1 MLVFTIFLKSQEN
14 KHKHKIKP
22 ERLWNMQIMN
32 SLHKLTKKAGK
43 QTQNRLTKLIFGQTY
58 MDTQLTSN
66 FPERIKEQLAYW
78 TFQPL
83 KLSRPFKIKK

>member
-1 MLVFTIFLKSQEN
+1 MKCANYEFPSQIDEESW
-14 KHKHKIKP
+14 K
-22 ERLWNMQIMN
+22 
-32 SLHKLTKKAGK
+32 T
-43 QTQNRLTKLIFGQTY
+43 TQNRVTKLIFGQTY

-83 KLSRPFKIKK
+83 KLSRPFKFF